1 MICVLDLARLQRN
14 SELRGVSLRLR
25 EKQSLY
31 HNFGRLLRA
40 GITFGKALESL
51 SKTSRGRPR
60 QVILAL
66 KQSILGG
73 LTIADSFAQLRPAI
87 SEMEVGIISAVERT
101 GRLEH
106 GFAQL
111 AEYFGALDQ
120 ARSNIIKKTAYPVF
134 VLLLGVLTLNLKVFL
149 MVMFKGGG
157 IKDAVSAYSKHT
169 LITLAVIGISGL
181 AIFFI
186 SRFLNKAAAR
196 NAAIDHLLLR
206 LPLFGKMRRAFA
218 LSRFCATFEM
228 QLDASV
234 NILDGL
240 ESAER
245 ASQSG
250 MIRAAV
256 ETGLPK
262 LREGIQP
269 SQLFAESNAFP
280 DEMVQA
286 YTVAEESG
294 ELEHELK
301 RLAMEYRAE
310 SFNRLEIVVEWIAKL
325 LYFGVVVYV
334 AYGLISFYSAY
345 LNAVMKIGE

>member
-1 MICVLDLARLQRN
+1 
-14 SELRGVSLRLR
+14 VSLRLR

-31 HNFGRLLRA
+31 HHIGRLLRS

-51 SKTSRGRPR
+51 SKTSRGRAKK
-60 QVILAL
+60 VVLKL
-66 KQSILGG
+66 KQGIADGQ
-73 LTIADSFAQLRPAI
+73 TIAEAFAQQRPAV

-111 AEYFGALDQ
+111 SEYFGALDQ
-120 ARSNIIKKTAYPVF
+120 ARLNIIKTTAYPIF
-134 VLLLGVLTLNLKVFL
+134 VLFLGVLVLNLKVFL
-149 MVMFKGGG
+149 VVMFKGGA
-157 IKDAVSAYSKHT
+157 IQDAVHAYVRYT
-169 LITLAVIGISGL
+169 LISFGVIVCAGL

-186 SRFLNKAAAR
+186 SRFLNKVATR
-196 NAAIDHLLLR
+196 NAMVDGFLLR
-206 LPLFGKMRRAFA
+206 VPLFGKMRRAFA
-218 LSRFCATFEM
+218 MSRFCATFDM

-240 ESAER
+240 EAAER

-262 LREGIQP
+262 LRDGIQP
-269 SQLFAESNAFP
+269 SQLFAESKAFP
-280 DEMVQA
+280 DDMVQA
-286 YTVAEESG
+286 YAVAEESG
-294 ELEHELK
+294 ELEEELK
-301 RLAMEYRAE
+301 RMAVEYRAE
-310 SFNRLEIVVEWIAKL
+310 SFSRLEILVEWIAKL

-334 AYGLISFYSAY
+334 AYGIISLYSTY
-345 LNAVMKIGE
+345 LNAVTHIGD